1 MEMKPV
7 VAKDYALIDLH
18 LDGSLS
24 LASVRELA
32 AMQQIV
38 LPESDRE
45 LWAWL
50 LREIDRRFSNLS
62 ERSGQETEPLLWGT

>member
-7 VAKDYALIDLH
+7 VAKDYALIDLHLH

-38 LPESDRE
+38 LPE
-45 LWAWL
+45 
-50 LREIDRRFSNLS
+50 IDRRCSNLS
-62 ERSGQETEPLLWGT
+62 ERSGQKTGKETVIP